1 MDIREMNVL
10 VLAYIGD
17 SVYENYVRHFLV
29 EQGVSNVDMLQT
41 ESIQYVSAKAQAS
54 FLKCFLDRDFF
65 TDEEMNIVK
74 RARNYKSN
82 RHPKNCDIIT
92 YKHATALEAV
102 IGYLD
107 LTNNQDRIKCIMSL
121 IFGGNLC

>member
-1 MDIREMNVL
+1 MDIREVNIL

-17 SVYENYVRHFLV
+17 VVYESYVRHFLV
-29 EQGVSNVDMLQT
+29 EKGISHVDQLQT

-54 FLKCFLDRDFF
+54 FLKVLLDQGFF
-65 TDEEMNIVK
+65 TDEEMDIVK
-74 RARNYKSN
+74 RARNYRSN
-82 RHPKNCDIIT
+82 RHPKNCDILT

-107 LTNNQDRIKCIMSL
+107 LIHHQDRIKCITDL

>member
-1 MDIREMNVL
+1 MNVLEINVL

-17 SVYENYVRHFLV
+17 CIYENYVRHYLV
-29 EQGVSNVDMLQT
+29 NKKIANVNDLQT
-41 ESIQYVSAKAQAS
+41 ASINYVSAKAQAK
-54 FLKCFLDRDFF
+54 FLEEMMDRNFF
-65 TDEEMNIVK
+65 TEEELSVIK

-82 RHPKNCDIIT
+82 SHPKNTDIIT

-107 LTNNQDRIKCIMSL
+107 LLDQKNRIDEIMNNIL
-121 IFGGNLC
+121 GE